1 MCTKVDHSYTKKSVF
16 GSVRVLNNIKL
27 HNCAFGK
34 LFNIARIT
42 RKLFLKKVIFFTD
55 MAT

>member
-42 RKLFLKKVIFFTD
+42 RKLFLKKVIFFL
-55 MAT
+55 